1 MSVEGIASPGAGG
14 VLVGGSDMV
23 GYRCS
28 HSDGVVSPAS
38 GHIFTKSRFQEQL
51 LGLDLSILKPAVTE
65 ARTTQARSDVR
76 TFSDSLPDKLRLKVF
91 DH

>member
-1 MSVEGIASPGAGG
+1 VEGIASPGAGG
-14 VLVGGSDMV
+14 VLDGGSDMV

-38 GHIFTKSRFQEQL
+38 GHIFTKSRFQDQFS
-51 LGLDLSILKPAVTE
+51 GLDLSILKPSIAKG
-65 ARTTQARSDVR
+65 RTTQARSDIR
-76 TFSDSLPDKLRLKVF
+76 TFSDSLPDKLCLKVF